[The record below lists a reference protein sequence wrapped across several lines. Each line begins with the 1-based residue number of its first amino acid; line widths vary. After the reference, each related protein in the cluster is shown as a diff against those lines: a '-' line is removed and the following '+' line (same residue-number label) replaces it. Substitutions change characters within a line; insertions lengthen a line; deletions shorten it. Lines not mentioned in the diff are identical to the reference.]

1 MLLRQ
6 LWANGRAHY
15 LVTWYTPGKLACGQ
29 AIADL
34 PTYGSRLF
42 AQGKAYAFSDSVR
55 HITLTRHA
63 CVHSFSV
70 LYWFQYF
77 VFPLTAP
84 PHKFYEFSRSG
95 VRRWCTSRGQNRSA
109 RVATKWRALL
119 MDLMVLLDCFCRI
132 RRVRP
137 KSVVHTIYLRTFVT
151 IICLYFLKVLQV
163 LFIRLICAGVNSEKT
178 KTFF

>member
-1 MLLRQ
+1 MLLHQ

-42 AQGKAYAFSDSVR
+42 ALGKACAFSDFVR
-55 HITLTRHA
+55 HITLTRYA
-63 CVHSFSV
+63 CVHSFPV

-77 VFPLTAP
+77 VFPLTAA
-84 PHKFYEFSRSG
+84 PHKFYEFCRSG

-109 RVATKWRALL
+109 RVATKWRTLL
-119 MDLMVLLDCFCRI
+119 MVLMILLDCFCRI

-137 KSVVHTIYLRTFVT
+137 KSVVHTIYLLTFVT
-151 IICLYFLKVLQV
+151 ICLYTSG
-163 LFIRLICAGVNSEKT
+163 FIYPVNLRRRQLRKKQKT
-178 KTFF
+178 NN